1 MAERSY
7 RWLLISLAV
16 FALVADQSSKY
27 GVFRWLYN
35 QGEFH
40 DPSGNS
46 YEVVPH
52 WFKLIAQFD
61 STVPTCD
68 CGFSAL

>member
-1 MAERSY
+1 MVPRTY

-16 FALVADQSSKY
+16 LGLSVDQTSKY

-35 QGEFH
+35 GGQFNGIT
-40 DPSGNS
+40 GNE
-46 YEVVPH
+46 YEVVPS

-61 STVPTCD
+61 PHTPP
-68 CGFSAL
+68 